1 MAQILGI
8 FAPEFEDLS
17 VILNG
22 LQGLLGSGPQLLLQ
36 ITLYLYGIIDLN
48 PHTSPLQAVN
58 FLLGVV
64 IVGRSVVMYD
74 ILYKEGTTSNRE
86 LTISLSKKFR
96 YCIQVKE
103 RYRPNTNVNLRNIIK
118 HCQRNNGPSWS
129 NN

>member
-8 FAPEFEDLS
+8 FVPEFEDIS

-36 ITLYLYGIIDLN
+36 ITFYLYGIIDLN
-48 PHTSPLQAVN
+48 PNKNPLQAVN

-74 ILYKEGTTSNRE
+74 ILYKEGTTSHRE
-86 LTISLSKKFR
+86 QKISLSKKIG
-96 YCIQVKE
+96 YCIQVG
-103 RYRPNTNVNLRNIIK
+103 TNFLVRGTCNKTTL
-118 HCQRNNGPSWS
+118 
-129 NN
+129 

>member
-1 MAQILGI
+1 MLNSNIFLKGVLLLNVFPPASLMAQILGI

-36 ITLYLYGIIDLN
+36 ITFYFYGIIDLN
-48 PHTSPLQAVN
+48 PYNSPLQAVN

-86 LTISLSKKFR
+86 VAISLSKKFG
-96 YCIQVKE
+96 YCIQVCSARE
-103 RYRPNTNVNLRNIIK
+103 EM
-118 HCQRNNGPSWS
+118 
-129 NN
+129 